1 MVSLAYLITLLSVMV
16 AVSRAEDVA
25 ATKSEDV
32 DSKWL
37 GGFGGYRNYGIM
49 NSFGGLN
56 LINNMGLWGSPWI
69 NSWAN
74 SLGGCYGAAIFQPSF
89 GLNSMY
95 FAKATD
101 EAQSVSRR
109 AIHLDAEQLFR
120 RSDDSVTCL
129 SEKGVPEIFSAA
141 DCAKAAQTLHEKNVS
156 TAQSGN
162 CKLSLVSSKE
172 KVVAKQIGTN
182 APESCQQYLRHLRHK
197 GEPTPVQQ
205 TSASQRKTGRHAPL
219 EGLRP
224 YSVFDISSFLTF
236 AAQ

>member
-120 RSDDSVTCL
+120 PSDDSVTCL
-129 SEKGVPEIFSAA
+129 SEKGVPEPTNRRFPSSM
-141 DCAKAAQTLHEKNVS
+141 AAQTLHEKNVS

-172 KVVAKQIGTN
+172 KVVAKQVSGQTLQKAASSILGT
-182 APESCQQYLRHLRHK
+182 CGTK
-197 GEPTPVQQ
+197 G
-205 TSASQRKTGRHAPL
+205 SQPQSNKP
-219 EGLRP
+219 
-224 YSVFDISSFLTF
+224 
-236 AAQ
+236 AQVNGKQVAMLLSRA

>member
-69 NSWAN
+69 NNWAN

-120 RSDDSVTCL
+120 PSDDSPTNRRFP
-129 SEKGVPEIFSAA
+129 SSM
-141 DCAKAAQTLHEKNVS
+141 AAQTLHEKNVS

-172 KVVAKQIGTN
+172 KVVAKQVSGQTLQKAASSILGT
-182 APESCQQYLRHLRHK
+182 CGTK
-197 GEPTPVQQ
+197 G
-205 TSASQRKTGRHAPL
+205 SQPQSNKP
-219 EGLRP
+219 
-224 YSVFDISSFLTF
+224 
-236 AAQ
+236 AQVNGKQVAILLSRA

>member
-1 MVSLAYLITLLSVMV
+1 MSSMPLLDYPPLSHGCC
-16 AVSRAEDVA
+16 VSRRGCG

-69 NSWAN
+69 NNWAN

-120 RSDDSVTCL
+120 PSDDSVTCL
-129 SEKGVPEIFSAA
+129 SEKGVPEVFSAA
-141 DCAKAAQTLHEKNVS
+141 DCAKYVRISRFH
-156 TAQSGN
+156 SGN

-172 KVVAKQIGTN
+172 KVVAKQVSGQTLQKAASSILGT
-182 APESCQQYLRHLRHK
+182 CGTK
-197 GEPTPVQQ
+197 GANPSPTN
-205 TSASQRKTGRHAPL
+205 QRKSTENRS
-219 EGLRP
+219 P
-224 YSVFDISSFLTF
+224 YSSRGLEALFGFDISSFLTF